1 MKKKI
6 LLVVLSLCLIFS
18 LSAPAAWAA
27 GLSDDAVSEEQQ
39 LDPSPVKDADQDG
52 QPPAEPGEKDGN
64 AAGDGNKN
72 NENNDNTGDVPGD
85 EESDGKKSDGEDP
98 NSKEPDSEEP
108 ADEEPADEEPNDEI
122 PDEIVASP
130 QPGVLTVCVSAGSEA
145 DGQLFMFLLSSEDGS
160 IALRFAVPAN
170 EAVTISGL
178 TAGSYSV
185 SCVGGW
191 AWRYELQG
199 EASRTVTVAAP
210 EAAEGEEA
218 VPMALFCDVDVLEFT
233 FGCVSDRWLSGSAVC
248 EAGGNA
254 DA

>member
-18 LSAPAAWAA
+18 LAAPAAWAA
-27 GLSDDAVSEEQQ
+27 DLPDGTVSEEQQ
-39 LDPSPVKDADQDG
+39 PDSDPAKDGSQDG
-52 QPPAEPGEKDGN
+52 QPPAGPGEQDGN
-64 AAGDGNKN
+64 AAGDGN
-72 NENNDNTGDVPGD
+72 ENNDNTGDAPVD
-85 EESDGKKSDGEDP
+85 EESDG
-98 NSKEPDSEEP
+98 EEP
-108 ADEEPADEEPNDEI
+108 ADEEPSDEI
-122 PDEIVASP
+122 PDEIIASP

-145 DGQLFMFLLSSEDGS
+145 DGQLFLFLLSSEDGS
-160 IALRFAVPAN
+160 AALRFAVPAN

-218 VPMALFCDVDVLEFT
+218 VPMALFCDEDVLEFT
-233 FGCVSDRWLSGSAVC
+233 FGCVNDRWLSGSAVC
-248 EAGGNA
+248 EAGGSA

>member
-18 LSAPAAWAA
+18 LAAPAAWAA
-27 GLSDDAVSEEQQ
+27 DLSDGTVSEEQQ
-39 LDPSPVKDADQDG
+39 SDSDPAKDSSQDG
-52 QPPAEPGEKDGN
+52 QPLAEPGEQDGN
-64 AAGDGNKN
+64 AAGDGN
-72 NENNDNTGDVPGD
+72 ENNDNTGYVPGN
-85 EESDGKKSDGEDP
+85 EELDGE
-98 NSKEPDSEEP
+98 EPDSEAP
-108 ADEEPADEEPNDEI
+108 ADEI
-122 PDEIVASP
+122 IASP
-130 QPGVLTVCVSAGSEA
+130 QLGVLTVCVSADPEA
-145 DGQLFMFLLSSEDGS
+145 DGQLFLFFLRAEDGS
-160 IALRFAVPAN
+160 AALRFAVPAN

-199 EASRTVTVAAP
+199 EAERTVTVAAP

-218 VPMALFCDVDVLEFT
+218 VPMALFCDEDVLEFT
-233 FGCVSDRWLSGSAVC
+233 FGCVNDRWLSGSAVC
-248 EAGGNA
+248 EAGGSA

>member
-18 LSAPAAWAA
+18 LAAPAAWAA
-27 GLSDDAVSEEQQ
+27 DLSDGTVSEEQQ
-39 LDPSPVKDADQDG
+39 SDSDPAKNSSQDG
-52 QPPAEPGEKDGN
+52 QPPAEPGEQDGN
-64 AAGDGNKN
+64 AAGDGN
-72 NENNDNTGDVPGD
+72 ENNDNTGDAPVD
-85 EESDGKKSDGEDP
+85 EDP
-98 NSKEPDSEEP
+98 
-108 ADEEPADEEPNDEI
+108 ADEI
-122 PDEIVASP
+122 PDEIIVSP
-130 QPGVLTVCVSAGSEA
+130 QLGILTVCVSADPEA
-145 DGQLFMFLLSSEDGS
+145 DGQLFLFFLRSEDGS
-160 IALRFAVPAN
+160 AALRFAVPAN

-199 EASRTVTVAAP
+199 EAERTVTVAAP

-218 VPMALFCDVDVLEFT
+218 VPMALFCDEDVLEFT
-233 FGCVSDRWLSGSAVC
+233 FGCVNDRWLSGSAVC
-248 EAGGNA
+248 EAGGSA

>member
-18 LSAPAAWAA
+18 LAAPAAWAA
-27 GLSDDAVSEEQQ
+27 DLSDGTVSEEQSDS
-39 LDPSPVKDADQDG
+39 DPVNDGDQDG
-52 QPPAEPGEKDGN
+52 QPPAEPGNQDGN
-64 AAGDGNKN
+64 SAGDG
-72 NENNDNTGDVPGD
+72 NENNDNTGDAPV
-85 EESDGKKSDGEDP
+85 
-98 NSKEPDSEEP
+98 
-108 ADEEPADEEPNDEI
+108 DEEPADEI

-130 QPGVLTVCVSAGSEA
+130 QLGVLTVCVSADPEA
-145 DGQLFMFLLSSEDGS
+145 DGQLFLFFLRAEDGS
-160 IALRFAVPAN
+160 AALRFAVPAN

-199 EASRTVTVAAP
+199 EAERTVTVAAP

-218 VPMALFCDVDVLEFT
+218 VPMALFCDEDVLEFT
-233 FGCVSDRWLSGSAVC
+233 FGCVNDRWLSGSAVC

>member
-18 LSAPAAWAA
+18 MAAPAAWAA
-27 GLSDDAVSEEQQ
+27 DLSDAAASETQQ
-39 LDPSPVKDADQDG
+39 PDPSPVNDGDQDG
-52 QPPAEPGEKDGN
+52 QPPAEPVDQDDN
-64 AAGDGNKN
+64 SAGDGNEN

-85 EESDGKKSDGEDP
+85 EESGGEKSDGE
-98 NSKEPDSEEP
+98 EPDSEEP
-108 ADEEPADEEPNDEI
+108 ADEEPSDEDPSDEI
-122 PDEIVASP
+122 PDEIAAAP
-130 QPGVLTVCVSAGSEA
+130 QPGVLTVCVSAGPEA
-145 DGQLFMFLLSSEDGS
+145 DGQLFLFLLSSEDGS
-160 IALRFAVPAN
+160 VALRFAVPAN

-199 EASRTVTVAAP
+199 EAARTVTVAAP
-210 EAAEGEEA
+210 EPVEGEEA
-218 VPMALFCDVDVLEFT
+218 APMALFCDEDVLEFT
-233 FGCVSDRWLSGSAVC
+233 FGCVNDRWLSGSAVC